1 MSTFFGRNKLSSS
14 LLLTASLLL
23 AAGTARADIITI
35 DFNTIIPKV
44 DSLNVTTFTIDGF
57 VLTASVGTFSVKAFG
72 GGLPPSN
79 FLLAIGNPTVFPTVT
94 FQRMGGGVFDL
105 ISLFEVADLDGD
117 FGGLGALVLT
127 TNLGGSKDMYFQV
140 PNIPFP
146 ANFSASL
153 PGFAG
158 ITTMTWTQHTSD
170 GQAGFNPISV
180 CVDGVTLCSAD
191 LPEPGGFGLLAL
203 GFAGLAA
210 LRRYRRQV

>member
-72 GGLPPSN
+72 GGLPPSQ
-79 FLLAIGNPTVFPTVT
+79 FLTGHRNPPTVFPTVT

-170 GQAGFNPISV
+170 RSGRFQPH
-180 CVDGVTLCSAD
+180 
-191 LPEPGGFGLLAL
+191 
-203 GFAGLAA
+203 
-210 LRRYRRQV
+210 